1 MKILKKLNMIVA
13 KQAIIQ
19 SVNIYFVNVR
29 QSVFSTVG
37 HMEWC

>member
-1 MKILKKLNMIVA
+1 MVVA

-29 QSVFSTVG
+29 HSMSSTVG
-37 HMEWC
+37 HME